1 MTATPSSLP
10 PRLQEIVEDFGVCE
24 GREKLDLLFDYSQRM
39 PPLPGSL
46 QNHREQFEQ
55 VHECMT
61 PVFVHA
67 ETADHKM
74 RFYFDVPEESPSVR
88 GYAALLSEGVDGS
101 TPEQILAIPGDFY
114 YAMGLQ
120 EMLTGQR
127 LNGMRAILAYIKRLA
142 QRELARTNIGK

>member
-1 MTATPSSLP
+1 MADTLSSLP
-10 PRLQEIVEDFGVCE
+10 PRLKEIVEDFSICE

-39 PPLPGSL
+39 PSLPDWLKDNRGQL
-46 QNHREQFEQ
+46 EQ

-67 ETADHKM
+67 EMTDNQMK
-74 RFYFDVPEESPSVR
+74 FYFDVPEESPSVR

-101 TPEQILAIPGDFY
+101 APEQILAIPGDFY

-120 EMLTGQR
+120 SVLSGQR

-142 QRELARTNIGK
+142 QREIRGGS

>member
-1 MTATPSSLP
+1 MTDTSSFFP
-10 PRLQEIVEDFGVCE
+10 PRLKEIVEDFSLCE

-39 PPLPGSL
+39 PPLPDWLKDNRGQL
-46 QNHREQFEQ
+46 EQ

-67 ETADHKM
+67 ETSDNQM

-88 GYAALLSEGVDGS
+88 GYAALLGAGVDGS
-101 TPEQILAIPGDFY
+101 TPEQVLAIPGDFY
-114 YAMGLQ
+114 YSMGLQ
-120 EMLTGQR
+120 EVLSGQR

-142 QRELARTNIGK
+142 KRELNGENN